1 MKFTALAKAT
11 LALGILTTGVLTTEA
26 HSGHA
31 KQNQKAVNAHD
42 EEVLHRYYTG
52 KKMEIKNINALR
64 HGENNLRFKYG
75 NKKFKCYCLEMIKID
90 FNSEDIR
97 A

>member
-52 KKMEIKNINALR
+52 KRWK
-64 HGENNLRFKYG
+64 
-75 NKKFKCYCLEMIKID
+75 
-90 FNSEDIR
+90 
-97 A
+97 

>member
-1 MKFTALAKAT
+1 MTRK
-11 LALGILTTGVLTTEA
+11 
-26 HSGHA
+26 
-31 KQNQKAVNAHD
+31 
-42 EEVLHRYYTG
+42 YYTDTTLEKDG
-52 KKMEIKNINALR
+52 NKNINALR